1 MSSSVSIAR
10 KSTSFQL
17 LTVRQEIEMGSWR
30 RLSAALAV
38 AALAAGC
45 GSSGTSSSAPAA
57 AAPSASG
64 PSASGTSAASAS
76 SAAGAYNIG
85 LIADLSGN
93 GGLDLPFEQAIV
105 GSVKAANAREPVHGH
120 TFNLITCDAQ
130 TNDNADAAC
139 GQEMVSDHVIAVFD
153 LAGESAALPY
163 LQSAGI
169 ADLND
174 GVTPQD
180 WTSSVSFATNTLGL
194 TATVGFI
201 ALAKSQGCQSIA
213 AVSTIA
219 GTPEAAAAQQNAL
232 SGASKAAGIAFKDY
246 INVPA
251 TAPDLAPYVAQAVGK
266 GIDCIALEGL
276 GAQEVS
282 MLNAMTTEPSNIKV
296 ITGISFLSAPGEAAS
311 IEPIAAKLGA
321 RLVVLTATEN
331 VANPPNS
338 LVKQWVTDQDAYG
351 GSTPD
356 LGSSVA
362 QTFWAEQQLLTQVA
376 SKVYPDVTA
385 STILKALG
393 QVSDFWPGVSPPV
406 SFDKP
411 VPNAFGPRVFAVW
424 IAPTKYVNGTSF
436 PRTGPFIN
444 LLTGATSNNAQ
455 AG

>member
-1 MSSSVSIAR
+1 
-10 KSTSFQL
+10 
-17 LTVRQEIEMGSWR
+17 MGSWR
-30 RLSAALAV
+30 RSFPESNNDRRTRARTVLQVSAALAV
-38 AALAAGC
+38 TALAAAGC
-45 GSSGTSSSAPAA
+45 SSASSSSTPAATSSTPA
-57 AAPSASG
+57 S
-64 PSASGTSAASAS
+64 TSAASTYS
-76 SAAGAYNIG
+76 VG

-93 GGLDLPFEQAIV
+93 DGADLPFEQAIV
-105 GSVKAANAREPVHGH
+105 GSVDAANAREPVHGH
-120 TFNLITCDAQ
+120 KFKLIVCDSQ

-139 GQEMVSDHVIAVFD
+139 GQEMVSDHVVAVFD

-169 ADLND
+169 PDLND
-174 GVTPQD
+174 GALQQD

-194 TATVGFI
+194 TSTVGFM
-201 ALAKSQGCQSIA
+201 ALAKLQGCQSIA

-219 GTPEAAAAQQNAL
+219 VTPSAAAEQEDAL
-232 SGASKAAGIAFKDY
+232 SDSAKAAGMAFKDY
-246 INVPA
+246 ISVSD
-251 TAPDLAPYVAQAVGK
+251 TVPDLAPYITQAVDK

-282 MLNAMTTEPSNIKV
+282 MLNAMVTAPSNIKI

-311 IEPIAAKLGA
+311 LEPIAAKLGS

-331 VANPPNS
+331 VADPPNS
-338 LVKQWVTDQDAYG
+338 LVKQWVADQDAYG
-351 GSTPD
+351 GKTPD

-362 QTFWAEQQLLTQVA
+362 QTFWAEQQLLTKVA
-376 SKVYPDVTA
+376 NEVYPNVTA
-385 STILKALG
+385 STVLKALDK
-393 QVSDFWPGVSPPV
+393 VSDFWPGVSPPV

-444 LLTGATSNNAQ
+444 LLTDATSENTQ